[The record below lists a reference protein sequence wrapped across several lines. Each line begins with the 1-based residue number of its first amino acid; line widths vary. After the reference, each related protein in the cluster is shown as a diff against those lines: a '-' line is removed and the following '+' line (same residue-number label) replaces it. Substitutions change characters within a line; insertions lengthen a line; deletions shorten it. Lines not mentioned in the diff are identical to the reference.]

1 MVVLDTNALMMPV
14 ECDVRVFEELDRLV
28 DDPDL
33 VTPEAVVAELEKLA
47 TGAGE
52 AATAASVGRDLAE
65 RCRVLETT
73 EEYADDAVVELAS
86 GDSEEG
92 FDGYVVTNDRP
103 LRERLLARG
112 VRVIGLRGANTLA
125 ITEP

>member
-1 MVVLDTNALMMPV
+1 MMPV
-14 ECDVRVFEELDRLV
+14 ECGVRVFDELDRLV

-52 AATAASVGRDLAE
+52 EATAASVGRDLAE
-65 RCRVLETT
+65 RCRVVATT

-86 GDSEEG
+86 GES
-92 FDGYVVTNDRP
+92 FDGYVATNDRP